1 MNKLIISILT
11 AFILSCTVAIAL
23 EIEQKD
29 YLSLIVGNYVHGFK
43 ELETSVTTSNNSVSL
58 GIYYDI
64 SRKNKKRAN
73 QLAKRFRFQVPE
85 ILKSYKWAKNVKVAV
100 NIYSENRSGRGH

>member
-11 AFILSCTVAIAL
+11 AFILSCSVATAL

-43 ELETSVTTSNNSVSL
+43 EFETSVTTSTNSVSI

-64 SRKNKKRAN
+64 STQNKERAN
-73 QLAKRFRFQVPE
+73 QLAKRFRTHVPAT
-85 ILKSYKWAKNVKVAV
+85 LNSYKWAKNIKVV
-100 NIYSENRSGRGH
+100 INVYSEDRSGRGY